1 MKRLAV
7 CVFALCL
14 LGVVPA
20 FADAILYFNGAL
32 DGNTEGFDVT
42 HGVVSNSFNVW
53 SDATMTGFDFASWN
67 EASKVISTVD
77 WAIGTTPFASDV
89 DSGTASVSSAFD
101 FHNGWNWDVDTNAVS
116 GLSVRLDT
124 GITYWLTLTNASTLA
139 LWDMNGGPS
148 GAYDQSITSLI
159 ASETFDVTG
168 VVPAR
173 ELGTIGLMGSGML
186 AMLGLLRRSKIG

>member
-20 FADAILYFNGAL
+20 FADAIRYFNGPL
-32 DGNTEGFDVT
+32 DGNTEGIDISS
-42 HGVVSNSFNVW
+42 GVVSDSFDVW

-77 WAIGTTPFASDV
+77 WEVGTAPFASDV
-89 DSGTASVSSAFD
+89 DSGTAAVFSVFD
-101 FHNGWNWDVDTNAVS
+101 FHNGWDWDVDTNAVS
-116 GLSVRLDT
+116 GLNVWVEAGS
-124 GITYWLTLTNASTLA
+124 TYWLTLTGASTLA
-139 LWDMNGGPS
+139 LWDRNGGPS
-148 GAYDQSITSLI
+148 GAYDQSITSPI

-168 VVPAR
+168 AVPAR

-186 AMLGLLRRSKIG
+186 AMLGLLRRRKTA